1 MKRLAFLCST
11 IFILFSCQNETQ
23 QSTQKVGD
31 PTLNGSKLPLEPLQS
46 GEVEYSEINWNNY
59 LNKENIEE
67 FSNDSA
73 LLVVVK
79 PDYALFVYA
88 QLNQEETELACFD
101 IIFFQKQQ
109 GKWIK
114 TGTEQIADL
123 QTSDYLKDKWL
134 LQDINGDGH
143 KDVLL
148 KIYHDGKRNK
158 QYVCYLQ
165 KPRKEAF
172 VKLDWFSKVSN
183 PEFDSEKKVLSTR
196 SAYSKG
202 MTEKTYR
209 WVNDTLQLIKG
220 ERFGQVEEVFYTED
234 DIY

>member
-1 MKRLAFLCST
+1 MKQLIFLCGT
-11 IFILFSCQNETQ
+11 LCILLSCKNENQQNAEK
-23 QSTQKVGD
+23 SSNPDVNANK
-31 PTLNGSKLPLEPLQS
+31 PLVEQPKTD
-46 GEVEYSEINWNNY
+46 EVAYSDINWNQY
-59 LNKENIEE
+59 LNKGDVEE
-67 FSNDSA
+67 CSNDSP

-79 PDYALFVYA
+79 PEYAIFVSA
-88 QLNQEETELACFD
+88 QFKEETELASYDVNC
-101 IIFFQKQQ
+101 FQKQQ
-109 GKWIK
+109 GKWVK
-114 TGTEQIADL
+114 TGTEQITDVE
-123 QTSDYLKDKWL
+123 TSDYLEDKWL

-158 QYVCYLQ
+158 QYICFLQ

-172 VKLDWFSKVSN
+172 VKLDWFPKVSN
-183 PEFDSEKKVLSTR
+183 PEFDSDKRVLSTS

-202 MTEKTYR
+202 MTKKTYR

-220 ERFGQVEEVFYTED
+220 ERFGQVEEVFYKEE